1 MPHSWYTGKGLALH
15 PQRNPAIKKGFGM
28 YFKLLTAIV
37 LLVLVLIF
45 IFQNMIPVQIQFL
58 VWQVETARGLMA
70 LIILLIGVVIGWLGR
85 GQLAHRRKH

>member
-1 MPHSWYTGKGLALH
+1 
-15 PQRNPAIKKGFGM
+15 M

-45 IFQNMIPVQIQFL
+45 IFQNVEMVQIQFL

-70 LIILLIGVVIGWLGR
+70 LIIFLVGVVTGWLGR
-85 GQLAHRRKH
+85 SQLAHRKKR